1 MKNNLKAVFM
11 SVRKHLL
18 QQVGQGG
25 GGESE
30 RLLHV
35 HHVAEHKLSTYQD
48 RKGTL
53 RVQLFSYFPTLM
65 SCTNKIDSNEAE
77 DRKLTITPQ
86 LETIA
91 GQLPGQRR
99 VRL

>member
-11 SVRKHLL
+11 SVRKHFL

-35 HHVAEHKLSTYQD
+35 DHVAEHNLSTYQD
-48 RKGTL
+48 RKGTP

-65 SCTNKIDSNEAE
+65 SGTNKLDSNEAA
-77 DRKLTITPQ
+77 DRKLTIITQ
-86 LETIA
+86 LETFA
-91 GQLPGQRR
+91 GELPGQRR

>member
-11 SVRKHLL
+11 SVRQHLL

-35 HHVAEHKLSTYQD
+35 MLLNISCLPIKIGKEH
-48 RKGTL
+48 
-53 RVQLFSYFPTLM
+53 
-65 SCTNKIDSNEAE
+65 
-77 DRKLTITPQ
+77 
-86 LETIA
+86 
-91 GQLPGQRR
+91 
-99 VRL
+99 